1 MDFSETAT
9 TGIQGLN
16 DVTAG
21 GLNHWRD
28 FKACFAAF
36 RLWSA
41 RPRRWTILGLFC
53 RLGMAGCSQK
63 WNGPKR

>member
-21 GLNHWRD
+21 GLNH
-28 FKACFAAF
+28 
-36 RLWSA
+36 
-41 RPRRWTILGLFC
+41 
-53 RLGMAGCSQK
+53 
-63 WNGPKR
+63 

>member
-41 RPRRWTILGLFC
+41 RPRRWTIL
-53 RLGMAGCSQK
+53 
-63 WNGPKR
+63 